1 MKERIA
7 LLTQNLVGKPGLED
21 CEVSELRQLVNQY
34 PWMAAARLL
43 LIKKMMLEKETDWP
57 LELEK
62 ASLYFNNRQWL
73 HFLLNEAVLT
83 NSSSLVSTP
92 TKETTSKDELL
103 FEPYHTVD
111 YFASQGIRF
120 KIEEQPTDK
129 FGQQLKSFTDWIKTM
144 KRLPL
149 SEIGKSVDPKEE
161 RKVEQ
166 MAGRSLDQEEVI
178 TEAMA
183 EIWVKQRNFTKAR
196 EIYHKLSLLEPG
208 KSAYF
213 ASKIN
218 ELK

>member
-1 MKERIA
+1 MKDRIT
-7 LLTQNLVGKPGLED
+7 LLTQNLVGKPSLED
-21 CEVSELRQLVNQY
+21 CELNELRQLVNQY
-34 PWMAAARLL
+34 PWMAGARLL
-43 LIKKMMLEKETDWP
+43 LVKKMMLEKETDWP

-62 ASLYFNNRQWL
+62 VSLYFKDRQWL
-73 HFLLNEAVLT
+73 HFLLNEAVIT
-83 NSSSLVSTP
+83 DSIPSLPTP
-92 TKETTSKDELL
+92 KKETAKKEELL
-103 FEPYHTVD
+103 FEPFHTVD

-120 KIEEQPTDK
+120 KIEDQPTDK

-144 KRLPL
+144 KKLPL

-166 MAGRSLDQEEVI
+166 MAGRSLDQEDVV

-183 EIWVKQRNFTKAR
+183 EIWIKQRNFAKAR
-196 EIYHKLSLLEPG
+196 EIYHKLSLLEPA

>member
-92 TKETTSKDELL
+92 TKVTTSKDELL
-103 FEPYHTVD
+103 FEPFHTVD